1 MEVLQIAEVKQRFR
15 DLTPAE
21 KQELQQLLTGPSG
34 SLIMKVL
41 GPDFVQEFQNVF
53 SEVETAPTPRR
64 GLASR

>member
-21 KQELQQLLTGPSG
+21 KEQLQELLTGPSG

-53 SEVETAPTPRR
+53 AEVQTAPTPRR